1 MNPAHTAREALWAA
15 MVARVEALHD
25 AIVLGQRTARAVS
38 AEHVE
43 AVALDLAALARAAAL
58 LRKRKP

>member
-1 MNPAHTAREALWAA
+1 MNPTHIARDALWTA

-25 AIVLGQRTARAVS
+25 VIVLGQRTARAAS
-38 AEHVE
+38 AKQIE
-43 AVALDLAALARAAAL
+43 AASIDLATLARAAAL